1 MTKTGVAWRV
11 RAASALGP
19 VVLSGLMRTVT
30 VHIDADA
37 EAGRMRAEGQG
48 ALYAFWHGRML
59 PLIFLHRERAGV
71 VLVSQHRDGEA
82 IARVVVK
89 LGYIA
94 ARGSTTRGGAKAL
107 LELVRLAREGRDI
120 GVTPDGPRGPREVA
134 QNGVISAARQTGLPI
149 IPVATACDRAW
160 EVRSW
165 DRFTVPKPFSN
176 VFVRYGAPIWIPH
189 DANDGHL
196 ETVQSGM
203 DDATRLAVAAAGQSG
218 ADEGNSGGSEVA

>member
-1 MTKTGVAWRV
+1 MKKTSVPLRV

-19 VVLSGLMRTVT
+19 VVLSGLMRTVA
-30 VHIDADA
+30 VHIDAHADA
-37 EAGRMRAEGQG
+37 RRMREAGQG

-82 IARVVVK
+82 IARVVAK

-134 QNGVISAARQTGLPI
+134 QNGVITAARQTGLPI
-149 IPVATACDRAW
+149 IPVATASDRAW

-165 DRFTVPKPFSN
+165 DRFMVPKPFSN

-189 DANDGHL
+189 DADDRHL
-196 ETVQSGM
+196 ESVQAGL
-203 DDATRLAVAAAGQSG
+203 DDATRIVVSASGQSSSDRG
-218 ADEGNSGGSEVA
+218 SSGDSGIA